1 MSEITQFKQYVETEL
16 EKRINE
22 LPDLGYDL
30 PEIRKYKKRVA
41 SATFAYEN
49 EEVIDWLRNRGYYIR
64 TEQWVKL
71 EKINQQIQD
80 VLTTEDSTKLDKF
93 QRPTSVFVTWQT
105 EEGYN
110 RALTYNDPV
119 LTNEYCSK
127 GHKMNMV
134 EYLAC

>member
-49 EEVIDWLRNRGYYIR
+49 EEVHFGCY
-64 TEQWVKL
+64 
-71 EKINQQIQD
+71 
-80 VLTTEDSTKLDKF
+80 STS
-93 QRPTSVFVTWQT
+93 TSSGQ
-105 EEGYN
+105 
-110 RALTYNDPV
+110 
-119 LTNEYCSK
+119 K
-127 GHKMNMV
+127 
-134 EYLAC
+134 